1 MSIRTGAMLL
11 AVLAALAGCGLKG
24 PLYLPEKSKEVV
36 IRPAP
41 GTAPEAPG
49 ESAPGPSAEPATLP
63 EDSSGEPSNTTTPPP
78 PAPDASRNPPP
89 GSGRG

>member
-1 MSIRTGAMLL
+1 MSIRSTAALL

-24 PLYLPEKSKEVV
+24 PLYLPEKSQEVV

-41 GTAPEAPG
+41 GTAPEAAG
-49 ESAPGPSAEPATLP
+49 ETAPPEAPSDAEPPPTPLP
-63 EDSSGEPSNTTTPPP
+63 DGSQT
-78 PAPDASRNPPP
+78 RPP

>member
-1 MSIRTGAMLL
+1 VSVRTAVALMTVL
-11 AVLAALAGCGLKG
+11 AVVAGCGLKG

-41 GTAPEAPG
+41 GATPEAPG
-49 ESAPGPSAEPATLP
+49 GTAPGPSSTETA
-63 EDSSGEPSNTTTPPP
+63 PPP
-78 PAPDASRNPPP
+78 EAPSDAKPPPTPVPDGSEPRPP

>member
-1 MSIRTGAMLL
+1 MSVRSTAALL

-24 PLYLPEKSKEVV
+24 PLYLPEKSQEVV

-41 GTAPEAPG
+41 GTAPEG
-49 ESAPGPSAEPATLP
+49 ESAPGPSAEPATPPAEPP
-63 EDSSGEPSNTTTPPP
+63 EAPPEATAPVP

-89 GSGRG
+89 GSGSG

>member
-1 MSIRTGAMLL
+1 VSIRSTAALL
-11 AVLAALAGCGLKG
+11 AGVAALAGCGLKG
-24 PLYLPEKSKEVV
+24 PLYLPEKSQEVV

-41 GTAPEAPG
+41 GTAPEAQG

-63 EDSSGEPSNTTTPPP
+63 EDPPEAPPEATTPVP